1 MSLFVPRSAGFD
13 ASCNILTDERFLR
26 LMVDADLD
34 GTCESELT
42 TPAAGWMNDCSGGG
56 KLEGA
61 NNEAISNSWQFKLRN
76 AGGTYQEG
84 VYAGCKVTIESKVGA
99 ANEYIVNF
107 TGYISDAGAERTF
120 DSLNGDMV
128 SFTVVDVTKV
138 RAVNRMCDPEYL
150 VNFKILNT
158 ASPTTSIFHR
168 LAGYLGLATSDL
180 DVVTINYTKDFV
192 GFTKTTDVWKEMQD
206 LASAYLGILTFR
218 YDGLLRL
225 VSFFQTGYSVPT
237 SEWSFTDENSW
248 KYSVSVSPV
257 VCNRVKTEFETRET
271 LSSRIVHKN
280 TTAYNE
286 TTGKCSIAVLAGE
299 YWPGGAVDTDIG
311 LLGFSDPNSGEEWDT
326 AIDRITPTIGADG
339 SGSDIE
345 STGGVLTLESF
356 EGTDGTD
363 PTKTTPE
370 YKGAQIILKNET
382 GSTVTITKFTVR
394 AKPVRIEKKNIVEDI
409 DAAITDEWEY
419 RRKEVSGRYMSNTT
433 QAHQTLNWWKQQ
445 GMARRRVFKFTTHY
459 LPQIQEGAI
468 IDIDSASRTI
478 DCDAQ
483 VTDFNH
489 NCKGATGTWTT
500 SITCREWATFTPADN
515 PVIEVVPQPSP
526 ATNTAELLNTLVTT
540 TTIQAGYTTG
550 GGTKTP
556 TTPTIASCQPV
567 GMAAIQVQWDGQL
580 NLTNFDHYEVQVS
593 DDNGATVYALRF
605 DGVDWKGTENDHTD
619 WPSEFIVHPNIP
631 FGGTTDA
638 PVGVLLYYR
647 VRRVTK
653 EPVESSWSTW
663 SSATTSTIDTGMIAE
678 DAITLN
684 KLSAA
689 VISTM
694 LLKATTAYIGFNS
707 VTGTTTQAAPGEGD
721 TVIKLSVLS
730 IAFLE
735 YTGGAWVTS
744 NSIAIGGFIAG
755 LFLNMIGC
763 GGIYHPA
770 NPPTATELLPNPY
783 FRVFGFN
790 NVYTDQNGLDDWSGK
805 TEIAFS
811 STEKKF
817 GTHSLY
823 ANSTKWANLLSPSG
837 GTVGA
842 SQAFGAFFKMT
853 STGVSSFTSSYSLL
867 KSGPPVDSI
876 AIGLRAT
883 NGSAVIQIYYEVN
896 KTTGGVVSTQVLC
909 NAPSGWFGL
918 YGVYN
923 SVNDHLYIIVNNTI
937 YDSGALGGTWGAGSF
952 DSFGIRIMRDYVAS
966 NVTYNIWADELLF
979 YWNKYLDPNLLAQ
992 HYNHNVAWDTT
1003 YSRADLLY
1011 KPNIDGRNYSPVGFL
1026 CPRAIIAHSP
1036 ASGTQGGALTAGAF
1050 YDIPWDTVQED
1061 TIGVTLSSNGITLPA
1076 GIYEIRAYH
1085 QMCYCRNAHVKLINA
1100 TDSTLII
1107 EGDSGYVYDNST
1119 ENYNANAKWTIAS
1132 PKILK
1137 MQYRVNQ
1144 SVATY
1149 GLGYAN
1155 SYGTKEKYGEIEITR
1170 VG

>member
-13 ASCNILTDERFLR
+13 ASSNVLTDERFLR
-26 LMVDADLD
+26 LMVDADDD

-61 NNEAISNSWQFKLRN
+61 NNEAVSNSWQFRLRN

-107 TGYISDAGAERTF
+107 TGYISDEGAERTF
-120 DSLNGDMV
+120 DSLNGDTV
-128 SFTVVDVTKV
+128 SFTVVDVAKV
-138 RAVNRMCDPEYL
+138 RAVNRTCDPEYL

-158 ASPTTSIFHR
+158 ASPTTSIFHK
-168 LAGYLGLATSDL
+168 LAGYLGLTTSDL

-225 VSFFQTGYSVPT
+225 ISFFQTGYSAPT
-237 SEWSFTDENSW
+237 SEWSFTDDNSW

-286 TTGKCSIAVLAGE
+286 TTGKCSIAVPAGE
-299 YWPGGAVDTDIG
+299 YWPGGAVDTDVG
-311 LLGFSDPNSGEEWDT
+311 VLGFSDPNSGEEWDT
-326 AIDRITPTIGADG
+326 AIDRVTPTIGADG

-356 EGTDGTD
+356 EGTDGTN
-363 PTKTTPE
+363 PAKTTPE
-370 YKGAQIILKNET
+370 YKGAQIILKNAT

-419 RRKEVSGRYMSNTT
+419 RRKEVSGRYMANTT

-445 GMARRRVFKFTTHY
+445 GMARRRVFKFTTYY

-468 IDIDSASRTI
+468 IDINSASRTI

-483 VTDFNH
+483 VTEFNH
-489 NCKGATGTWTT
+489 SCKGAPSTWTT
-500 SITCREWATFTPADN
+500 SITCREWAAFTPADN

-540 TTIQAGYTTG
+540 TTIQSGYTTG

-567 GMAAIQVQWDGQL
+567 GMAAIQVQWDEQL

-593 DDNGATVYALRF
+593 DDNGSTVYALRF
-605 DGVDWKGTENDHTD
+605 DGVDWKGTVNDHTN
-619 WPSEFIVHPNIP
+619 WPTEFLVHPRIP

-638 PVGVLLYYR
+638 PTGKLLYYR

-663 SSATTSTIDTGMIAE
+663 SSATTSTIDTGMIAQ

-707 VTGTTTQAAPGEGD
+707 VTGTTTQASPGEGD
-721 TVIKLSVLS
+721 TVIKLSALS

-790 NVYTDQNGLDDWSGK
+790 NVYTDQNGLDDWAGK
-805 TEIAFS
+805 TNCAFD
-811 STEKKF
+811 STYKKF
-817 GTHSLY
+817 GTHSLTATNTNILTLTGQTTGNTNQSQSFAGWVY
-823 ANSTKWANLLSPSG
+823 FTHTGGGATAAYDYEFLDLTGTSVNYIFIYLSKRANSDAIRLRLKVAKAGSVVLNYEHDVILSQSSWYY
-837 GTVGA
+837 VGA
-842 SQAFGAFFKMT
+842 CYNYVTDKIYLILNNIIT
-853 STGVSSFTSSYSLL
+853 DCGV
-867 KSGPPVDSI
+867 
-876 AIGLRAT
+876 
-883 NGSAVIQIYYEVN
+883 
-896 KTTGGVVSTQVLC
+896 
-909 NAPSGWFGL
+909 
-918 YGVYN
+918 
-923 SVNDHLYIIVNNTI
+923 
-937 YDSGALGGTWGAGSF
+937 LGGTWTAATQFYLRLRFYQNYATVIGTITSYG
-952 DSFGIRIMRDYVAS
+952 
-966 NVTYNIWADELLF
+966 DELL
-979 YWNKYLDPNLLAQ
+979 YYYDKYLDPNLLVQ
-992 HYNHNVAWDTT
+992 HYNHGVAWDTSL
-1003 YSRADLLY
+1003 SRADLLMR
-1011 KPNIDGRNYSPVGFL
+1011 PNTDGRVMLTGPLGKTLYGSASLNTAAYQT
-1026 CPRAIIAHSP
+1026 IAHGFGVVPTFVTITAVCLSAELGFSVGEETVP
-1036 ASGTQGGALTAGAF
+1036 LSYETAGTYYVWTHSKDATNI
-1050 YDIPWDTVQED
+1050 YIIRQAAVTICRKDT
-1061 TIGVTLSSNGITLPA
+1061 GAGAAATLT
-1076 GIYEIRAYH
+1076 
-1085 QMCYCRNAHVKLINA
+1085 
-1100 TDSTLII
+1100 
-1107 EGDSGYVYDNST
+1107 
-1119 ENYNANAKWTIAS
+1119 KWQWKIQVS
-1132 PKILK
+1132 P
-1137 MQYRVNQ
+1137 
-1144 SVATY
+1144 
-1149 GLGYAN
+1149 
-1155 SYGTKEKYGEIEITR
+1155 
-1170 VG
+1170 